1 MSEPF
6 DGCPLDIEENNE
18 TDDIEK
24 TNENEE
30 IKLND
35 TIDASISNDGNIVEG
50 MDNLIVNDVIKVPDY
65 SGKILFVERG
75 KCTFLTKAQ
84 YALSTNATAMIV
96 VNNEDRIDS
105 PSSGL
110 GVDRSITYDMVKT
123 INEKLSILSISNIS
137 IAKISHSLKLFR
149 NKPLFMQ
156 IVPLVCGVGGSCIP
170 SIDEEKKIQAEVT
183 GGEIKIKNNDDDIGS
198 FEFLTSNF
206 GGVLSD
212 ESFSIIVPNDQ
223 DGCEQFTDITYHYN
237 ISNRNEDITDVGDE
251 INNMSMNGYYKDNY
265 AIMVDRGNC
274 GFDVKALNVQ
284 NAGAQLMIVVDIDDN
299 ALQRMVSCEET
310 GIYVYQYLSVFT

>member
-18 TDDIEK
+18 TVK
-24 TNENEE
+24 TEEANESEE
-30 IKLND
+30 VRLND
-35 TIDASISNDGNIVEG
+35 TIDTSIGTDGNIA
-50 MDNLIVNDVIKVPDY
+50 MNNLLVNDVSKVPDY

-75 KCTFLTKAQ
+75 KCTFLIKAQ
-84 YALSTNATAMIV
+84 YALRTNATALIV

-110 GVDRSITYDMVKT
+110 GVDRSITYDMVKS
-123 INEKLSILSISNIS
+123 INEKLSVLSVSNTS

-149 NKPLFMQ
+149 NNPLFIQ
-156 IVPLVCGVGGSCIP
+156 IVPLVCGVGGSCVP
-170 SIDEEKKIQAEVT
+170 SIDEEKTVQAEVT
-183 GGEIKIKNNDDDIGS
+183 GGEIKVQNNDNDIGS

-206 GGVLSD
+206 GGVLSN

-223 DGCEQFTDITYHYN
+223 DGCDVLKDTTHHNRISNINDNTDI
-237 ISNRNEDITDVGDE
+237 SNE
-251 INNMSMNGYYKDNY
+251 INNASVNGYYKDNY

-299 ALQRMVSCEET
+299 ALQRMVSMHIC
-310 GIYVYQYLSVFT
+310 I